1 MDVLHRIART
11 CNDMYTGIQAHTAH
25 AYGFFNPWLVVDD
38 VFLYNGMQDFMV
50 GRDIN
55 GFGGFN
61 RTVNIGLG
69 NFAIFDFNHAL

>member
-11 CNDMYTGIQAHTAH
+11 CNDMHTGIQAHTAH
-25 AYGFFNPWLVVDD
+25 TYGFFNPGLVVDD
-38 VFLYNGMQDFMV
+38 VFLYNSVQDFMV

-61 RTVNIGLG
+61 RTVDIGLG
-69 NFAIFDFNHAL
+69 NLAIFDFNHAL